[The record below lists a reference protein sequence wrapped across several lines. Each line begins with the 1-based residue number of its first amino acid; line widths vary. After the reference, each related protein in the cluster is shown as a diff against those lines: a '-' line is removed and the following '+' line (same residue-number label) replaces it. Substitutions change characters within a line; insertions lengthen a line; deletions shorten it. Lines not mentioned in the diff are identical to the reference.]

1 VTNQL
6 SIKLKVRKLH
16 PLAVL
21 PQYAHPT
28 DACFDICAFIEATGK
43 SHEQD
48 LLVAPSRIFRTG
60 LSFEIPEGWALMVYS
75 RSGHGFKN
83 DVRLANCVGVIDS
96 GYRGE
101 LMVKLTCD
109 FNSGGMLV
117 KNGDRIAQG
126 MLIRVPKVQFEEV
139 TELSDSDRGE
149 AGLGS
154 TGS

>member
-1 VTNQL
+1 MTNQL

-16 PLAVL
+16 PGAFMPV
-21 PQYAHPT
+21 YAHES
-28 DACFDICAFIEATGK
+28 DACFDIRALFTVK
-43 SHEQD
+43 
-48 LLVAPSRIFRTG
+48 PNYSRILSPSEVFDTG
-60 LSFEIPEGWALMVYS
+60 LSFEVPEGWALMVYS

-101 LMVKLTCD
+101 LKIKLTCD